1 MLAHES
7 PIDRSRKKKVV
18 VIIDWFALT
27 LISSDAIKTKFISV
41 LDMSNRGRGRGR
53 GGGAK
58 PTDRSSS
65 PSSANSSRSSSL
77 TTPASSTTTTP
88 DAERLMKQYQNK
100 ISVAAAAVG
109 TARPTIR
116 VAPKIPVPKKEK
128 DKPDSAS
135 TAPTTSANNELSST
149 NTRGTFNGNRPQNS
163 RGGRNSNYRDSRL
176 NYVQTTSIFES
187 SAQIP
192 VSSAP
197 SSSYSNR
204 TAAIK
209 REATESSTKTLNLK
223 KLGPKKTILI
233 GDVDGLK
240 YEIDEEYE
248 PRQIPIADRKSV
260 FDPKKEPDTIQKK
273 KDAAATVNS
282 DHINSFVQLFAQQKL
297 NPSASTTVKLEA
309 VEPTDLPKPQ
319 EPISDPSQLIL
330 MQFPD
335 VLPCTRTSSSSS
347 KPELASLSQLPDGF
361 LGKLQIYKSGKCRL
375 KLNDDTYLDVD
386 IGHPTSFLQNVMVTE
401 MASASSASS
410 EPGTNNDMNKLVCLG
425 DIKHKL
431 IVSLDVDHVLQDT
444 RQ

>member
-1 MLAHES
+1 
-7 PIDRSRKKKVV
+7 
-18 VIIDWFALT
+18 
-27 LISSDAIKTKFISV
+27 
-41 LDMSNRGRGRGR
+41 MSNRGRGR

-65 PSSANSSRSSSL
+65 PSSANSSRSSSVS
-77 TTPASSTTTTP
+77 TPTTTTQ

-100 ISVAAAAVG
+100 IGGA
-109 TARPTIR
+109 ARPTTR
-116 VAPKIPVPKKEK
+116 VAPKIPVPKKDK
-128 DKPDSAS
+128 DKIEPTS
-135 TAPTTSANNELSST
+135 TTPTTSANHDPSST
-149 NTRGTFNGNRPQNS
+149 RDTFNGNRPQNS
-163 RGGRNSNYRDSRL
+163 RGGRNNNYRDSRL
-176 NYVQTTSIFES
+176 NYVQTTGIFEG

-192 VSSAP
+192 VSSTP
-197 SSSYSNR
+197 SASSHSNR
-204 TAAIK
+204 TSNIK

-223 KLGPKKTILI
+223 KLGPKKTVLI

-260 FDPKKEPDTIQKK
+260 FDPKKEFDTTQKK
-273 KDAAATVNS
+273 KEVPPPTTVNS

-297 NPSASTTVKLEA
+297 HSSGSTTIKMEA
-309 VEPTDLPKPQ
+309 VEPTDLPKQP
-319 EPISDPSQLIL
+319 ESSNDPSQLIL

-386 IGHPTSFLQNVMVTE
+386 VGQPASFLQNVMVTE
-401 MASASSASS
+401 MASASSEAS
-410 EPGTNNDMNKLVCLG
+410 TTTNDMNKLVCLG

>member
-1 MLAHES
+1 
-7 PIDRSRKKKVV
+7 
-18 VIIDWFALT
+18 
-27 LISSDAIKTKFISV
+27 
-41 LDMSNRGRGRGR
+41 MSNRGRGRGR

-65 PSSANSSRSSSL
+65 PSSTNSSRSSSL
-77 TTPASSTTTTP
+77 TTPTSSTTTTP
-88 DAERLMKQYQNK
+88 DAERLMKQYQTK
-100 ISVAAAAVG
+100 IGGAAAVG

-128 DKPDSAS
+128 DKTDSTP
-135 TAPTTSANNELSST
+135 TAPTTSANNDPSST
-149 NTRGTFNGNRPQNS
+149 RDTFNGNRPQNS

-187 SAQIP
+187 SAAIP
-192 VSSAP
+192 VSSAT

-204 TAAIK
+204 TSAIK
-209 REATESSTKTLNLK
+209 RETTESSTKTLNLK
-223 KLGPKKTILI
+223 KLGPKKTVLI

-273 KDAAATVNS
+273 KEATATVNS

-297 NPSASTTVKLEA
+297 HPSASTTVKMEA

-386 IGHPTSFLQNVMVTE
+386 IGQPTSFLQNVMVTE
-401 MASASSASS
+401 MASASSATS